1 MRVKVL
7 LLTLLVAGLASPL
20 ALAEGPPPGRDH
32 PGVSSAGPSC
42 TAIALVG
49 TVASVGDASF
59 TLDVKEASGLGRLLA
74 GHQVAVAVDAE
85 TKLYRRGPAKLSDL
99 AVGDRVAVAARA
111 CLAGEGK
118 PPAVTAKSVEA
129 KPAAGEGASG
139 HAGAPPRE
147 SGSSPS
153 EKPAA
158 ECKGVHLSGVVASVG
173 DGSFTLKDGTVIAV
187 NGDTRFAD
195 RSHDLAVGDLVG
207 VNARACRSADGKPSL
222 LAKEVVVKSRDSG
235 GEKPAPECR
244 SFHIAG
250 VVDSVGDGSFAL
262 RVGSDTLTVAVNDQ
276 TRISGKGKDS
286 LADLRAGDR
295 VRVEGKACRGADGKP
310 ALLAKEIEAKAGGE
324 SGTAGGGD
332 RKGGSDKPAAE
343 CRRGHVVLKG
353 VLVSVGAD
361 SFVMEVK
368 LANEHGRALAGKKV
382 TVLVYDKT
390 KISREGEASL
400 SDLKPGDRIG
410 VVARLCKGAEAAEPK
425 LLAKRVVAHPPK
437 AEGESGGSAP
447 PPSGATPAPAPQPTP

>member
-85 TKLYRRGPAKLSDL
+85 TRLYRRGPAKLSDL

-118 PPAVTAKSVEA
+118 LPAVTAKSVEA
-129 KPAAGEGASG
+129 KPAGGEGASG

-147 SGSSPS
+147 RGSSPS

-158 ECKGVHLSGVVASVG
+158 ECKGVHLSGVVA
-173 DGSFTLKDGTVIAV
+173 
-187 NGDTRFAD
+187 
-195 RSHDLAVGDLVG
+195 
-207 VNARACRSADGKPSL
+207 
-222 LAKEVVVKSRDSG
+222 
-235 GEKPAPECR
+235 
-244 SFHIAG
+244 
-250 VVDSVGDGSFAL
+250 SVGDGSFAL

-324 SGTAGGGD
+324 SGTAGGGN

-353 VLVSVGAD
+353 VLVSVGVD

-382 TVLVYDKT
+382 TVLVYVKT

-410 VVARLCKGAEAAEPK
+410 VVARLCKGADQAEPT

-447 PPSGATPAPAPQPTP
+447 PPSGATPAPTPPAPAPQPTP